1 VPRASRETMAT
12 RYLIRFDD
20 VTPGM
25 AWSKFA
31 SFEAVAETHDLPF
44 LVGVVPACRDPALM
58 VESPRSDFWDW
69 LRERRNLGW
78 TIAQHGHT
86 HVYTTDH
93 PGLLGIGKK
102 SEFAGLPFDVQL
114 RSLEAGKVI
123 LEREGLWQGV
133 FMAPSHSFDQATLA
147 ALKALGF
154 SALTDGYG
162 FYAYELDGLK
172 AVPQLLSRPLGVGF
186 GVETVCLHVNT
197 MSDQAVARMVAW
209 MVQHHDKII
218 SFNDAL
224 QIKASIPGFVA
235 LTRMAS
241 QFALQTLRQVR
252 G

>member
-1 VPRASRETMAT
+1 MAT

-25 AWSKFA
+25 AWSKFV
-31 SFEAVAETHDLPF
+31 SFEAVAATYALPF
-44 LVGVVPACRDPALM
+44 LVGVVPECRDPSLM
-58 VESPRSDFWDW
+58 VEAPRSDFWDW
-69 LRERRNLGW
+69 LRERRDRGW

-86 HVYTTDH
+86 HIYTTDH
-93 PGLLGIGKK
+93 SGLLGIGKK
-102 SEFAGLPFDVQL
+102 SEFAGLPFDVQ
-114 RSLEAGKVI
+114 RQSLEAGKVI
-123 LEREGLWQGV
+123 LEREGAWQGI
-133 FMAPSHSFDQATLA
+133 FMAPSHSFDQATLS

-162 FYAYELDGLK
+162 FYPYTLEGLT

-197 MSDQAVARMVAW
+197 MSDESIARMVAW
-209 MVQHHDKII
+209 MAQHRDKII

-224 QIKASIPGFVA
+224 QIKASIPGFAAV
-235 LTRMAS
+235 TRVAS